1 MIQQMHRPSVMVA
14 WSTLAEVDGLV
25 NRILISH
32 HLARHDQ
39 QAAAAT
45 AGLARDDHREVT
57 RAEMTAKGF
66 NKVGDQG
73 LL

>member
-1 MIQQMHRPSVMVA
+1 MVA
-14 WSTLAEVDGLV
+14 WSKVAEVESIMTSMELV
-25 NRILISH
+25 SH